1 MVNLKSVVDK
11 GAEVC
16 GSQANLA
23 RQLGVTPQRLDD
35 WKRGRVPITPE
46 SAAKMGLLAGLD
58 GEQVRMLAAQVI
70 IDNPKNEGS
79 REVLRRAFFGA
90 ILTGAVGILLLFGN
104 TSNAYAAHADNFTVY
119 TSCVYSAYKACIEA
133 WRGCLVQAGAS
144 RALSRG
150 ARPSPPGN
158 RPPAGQS
165 LLDEAHF
172 LQEPVPLRAGHG
184 RMPGGDAGPG
194 AGGSG
199 FGLLASGSPEGT
211 SAGL

>member
-16 GSQANLA
+16 GGQANLA

-119 TSCVYSAYKACIEA
+119 TLWAALGAVMALRARSNQAQTT
-133 WRGCLVQAGAS
+133 RGRRPRAPT
-144 RALSRG
+144 RALG
-150 ARPSPPGN
+150 A
-158 RPPAGQS
+158 A
-165 LLDEAHF
+165 A
-172 LQEPVPLRAGHG
+172 PLVI
-184 RMPGGDAGPG
+184 
-194 AGGSG
+194 S
-199 FGLLASGSPEGT
+199 
-211 SAGL
+211 